1 MRYLFTTKPDEGCHE
16 VEPGIFG
23 RPVQACDEPKLKKQ
37 GWTLTVEA
45 QRGNTDVR
53 QAKEERQEESQ
64 EVDDDREMWAA
75 AYEQKFGKKPHHK
88 LKTDKIRAKVESDD

>member
-1 MRYLFTTKPDEGCHE
+1 MRYMYTTKPDEGCHE
-16 VEPGIFG
+16 VESGIYG
-23 RPVQACDEPKLKKQ
+23 RPVQTCDQGKLKAA
-37 GWTLTVEA
+37 GWSFTVEA

-53 QAKEERQEESQ
+53 QGKEEGQEEGQ

-88 LKTDKIRAKVESDD
+88 MKVDKIRAKVESDD